1 MSELSRV
8 TLLVLAGGM
17 GARFGSDKQ
26 LFRLSSLN
34 QPLLY
39 FTLSDARRAGIERV
53 VIVTRSSLQETFE
66 QELVPH
72 FPELKFNFV
81 LQDLCSRR
89 LSVHRT
95 KPWGTGHAVLCA
107 KPFLDRPFLVVNAD
121 DYYGRY
127 TFSFIASYIFQEFEK
142 ASDSCFCIG
151 YRLGDTLSQHGP
163 VSRGLISIDK
173 ERRSISHITEYT
185 QIQRQPDGS
194 ITGFNT
200 ETQQTVSLRKDQ
212 DVSLN
217 LFGLTPAIFSPLKSL
232 FQQFLKQHASSDSAE
247 FFLPKALMTPGV
259 LPSPL
264 RLPLSTCGWF
274 GITYPKDVEY
284 AERYLNILIEKGCYS

>member
-1 MSELSRV
+1 MSASDHLI
-8 TLLVLAGGM
+8 LLVLAGGM
-17 GARFGSDKQ
+17 STRFRADKQ
-26 LFRLSSLN
+26 LFRLSSLY

-39 FTLSDARRAGIERV
+39 FTLFDARRAGIERV

-66 QELVPH
+66 QELIPH

-107 KPFLDRPFLVVNAD
+107 KPFLDHPFLVVNAD
-121 DYYGRY
+121 DYYGRNVF
-127 TFSFIASYIFQEFEK
+127 FSVDYIFRKFGE
-142 ASDSCFCIG
+142 DLDHCFCIG
-151 YRLGDTLSQHGP
+151 YRLGETLSQHGP

-173 ERRSISHITEYT
+173 EKRSISHITEYT
-185 QIQRQPDGS
+185 QIQRQSDGS

-217 LFGLTPAIFSPLKSL
+217 LFGLTPAVFPPLKHL
-232 FQQFLKQHASSDSAE
+232 FQQFLKQNAHSDSAE

-264 RLPLSTCGWF
+264 RLSLSTCGWF
-274 GITYPKDVEY
+274 GITYPKDVKY
-284 AERYLNILIEKGCYS
+284 AERKLNAFIEEGDYS